1 MLLLVSATAFASSGK
16 TYQLAEL
23 GMSIDIPTEYV
34 VFTRDITDNDPN
46 LSAYGLCKSDL
57 LSLMKSRNIYLNAWD
72 KDVNFEIIVTMIESK
87 INDFNLMSDTVLNTL
102 ASSFK
107 SAYIDRGITVEKY
120 EIYQHDQAK
129 FIKVYINQPNGADKV
144 YGLQY
149 YTVYDNKAINVT
161 MQSYSGKINSD
172 KETILKS
179 IVSTVHFDKGPQM
192 VESPTDTDDSEAFL
206 YTDKDTGSTFTVPAN
221 WTQESLSAE
230 RAFLDIMFTSNKE
243 PGLNILYGSTDMWS
257 EIPSGMK
264 KGVSRSDID
273 NSIFT
278 ADELAEIMGVDKES
292 ISIVTYGGKEYY
304 QYTAAA
310 TSSTYGINLEV
321 MVTGVVRIENG
332 YVYMFLFSGD
342 TQNAYYK
349 AFESLIRSVKYPN
362 TGSLFDFFS

>member
-161 MQSYSGKINSD
+161 MQS
-172 KETILKS
+172 
-179 IVSTVHFDKGPQM
+179 
-192 VESPTDTDDSEAFL
+192 
-206 YTDKDTGSTFTVPAN
+206 
-221 WTQESLSAE
+221 
-230 RAFLDIMFTSNKE
+230 
-243 PGLNILYGSTDMWS
+243 
-257 EIPSGMK
+257 
-264 KGVSRSDID
+264 
-273 NSIFT
+273 
-278 ADELAEIMGVDKES
+278 
-292 ISIVTYGGKEYY
+292 
-304 QYTAAA
+304 
-310 TSSTYGINLEV
+310 
-321 MVTGVVRIENG
+321 
-332 YVYMFLFSGD
+332 
-342 TQNAYYK
+342 
-349 AFESLIRSVKYPN
+349 
-362 TGSLFDFFS
+362 